1 MAKVAA
7 FRMPYPQMV
16 ASSESLV
23 QRDNGVFSS
32 FVGSPKKMPTSM
44 LCYQPCDFPC
54 VHDHCIKVGGPWQEG
69 LIEGASDFEDESVA
83 DHCESIIRSSL

>member
-7 FRMPYPQMV
+7 FRMPKPQMV

-23 QRDNGVFSS
+23 QRDNGVFSF

-44 LCYQPCDFPC
+44 LCFAITKP
-54 VHDHCIKVGGPWQEG
+54 KVKKNK
-69 LIEGASDFEDESVA
+69 VA
-83 DHCESIIRSSL
+83 YKEVSNR